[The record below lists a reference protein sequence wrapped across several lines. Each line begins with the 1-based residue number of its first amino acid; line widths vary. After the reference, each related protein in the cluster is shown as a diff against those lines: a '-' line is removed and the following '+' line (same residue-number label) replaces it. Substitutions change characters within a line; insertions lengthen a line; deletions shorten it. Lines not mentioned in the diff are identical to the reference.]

1 MVLHSILSD
10 LRKSYGALDRV
21 HYLDIMA
28 GYGVGH
34 RNIRILQT
42 YWVGLQVAAKAGG
55 RYLPALQSHYG
66 VTQGKP
72 LSPMIFNVFVY
83 AVIRHW
89 VTAVLG
95 GQEGT
100 GQEGLETSILSLSLL
115 LYANCRN
122 CHVAR

>member
-42 YWVGLQVAAKAGG
+42 YWARIQMAEKVGV
-55 RYLPALQSHYG
+55 HYG
-66 VTQGKP
+66 TDFHNHRRITQGDP
-72 LSPMIFNVFVY
+72 LSPTMFNVVVD
-83 AVIRHW
+83 AV
-89 VTAVLG
+89 T
-95 GQEGT
+95 
-100 GQEGLETSILSLSLL
+100 
-115 LYANCRN
+115 
-122 CHVAR
+122 